1 MKIKPY
7 KTLKCYNEGELKE
20 NKSVFLAKAYPVSNE
35 NEVNNILKDLK
46 KKYYDASHHCY
57 AFRLLSGKIK
67 FSDASEPSG
76 TAGIRILNAIDHYE
90 LQNCLIAVIRYYGGT
105 KLGVGPL
112 GKAYYTAAIQA
123 IPDSNMITKHPYIQ
137 MEITS
142 PISSLDKLKR
152 IITLNRIVVIET
164 SYDSETQV
172 KCLIPYDIVE
182 KVEQQIKGIF
192 KEEVVF
198 SSKKEIYYK

>member
-20 NKSVFLAKAYPVSNE
+20 NKSVFLARAYPVSNE
-35 NEVNNILKDLK
+35 NEVNDILKDLK

-67 FSDASEPSG
+67 YSDASEPSG

-90 LQNCLIAVIRYYGGT
+90 LQDCLIAVIRYYGGT

-137 MEITS
+137 MKITS
-142 PISSLDKLKR
+142 PISSLDKLRR
-152 IITLNRIVVIET
+152 IITLNRIAVIET
-164 SYDSETQV
+164 SYDCETQV
-172 KCLIPYDIVE
+172 KCLIPYDSVE

-198 SSKKEIYYK
+198 SSKKEIFYK